1 MKPKAARR
9 KKSLAVRLRP
19 FWIVLTLLLV
29 AAAAA
34 GYYLASWPG
43 FFPKYVTVAGN
54 EVVPA
59 AEIRRR
65 AAISP
70 HQNVWLQNL
79 GAAAARIE
87 GIPYIATARLFRIP
101 PAGVRIFVTE
111 RHPYA
116 VVADGTRRVLVDR
129 RLRVLQPAPPA
140 NDLPVFVLPGKRN
153 LVDGTFLRGRR
164 DERMRKD
171 YAQLVAGHVIV
182 TRLWFGHFGGL
193 VAALR
198 GGVDVLFGNDDD
210 LRKKIPL
217 VDPILSQLGRG
228 GRAIRVID
236 LRAAT
241 TPVVEYRPRSK

>member
-1 MKPKAARR
+1 
-9 KKSLAVRLRP
+9 
-19 FWIVLTLLLV
+19 
-29 AAAAA
+29 
-34 GYYLASWPG
+34 
-43 FFPKYVTVAGN
+43 
-54 EVVPA
+54 
-59 AEIRRR
+59 
-65 AAISP
+65 
-70 HQNVWLQNL
+70 
-79 GAAAARIE
+79 
-87 GIPYIATARLFRIP
+87 
-101 PAGVRIFVTE
+101 
-111 RHPYA
+111 
-116 VVADGTRRVLVDR
+116 
-129 RLRVLQPAPPA
+129 
-140 NDLPVFVLPGKRN
+140 N

-210 LRKKIPL
+210 LQKKIPL

-241 TPVVEYRPRSK
+241 TPVVEYRSRPK